1 MRLWQRISRRSS
13 VLQTGSDEHFPME
26 KEEFL
31 YQRPDGG
38 LSRVTPGRT
47 SLKFVESHEQVSRL
61 YRPSWKRTLGVAA
74 RGATLTALLAAG
86 TIFTVK
92 HQREYRAPGN
102 LLSLPG
108 AVISATR
115 PGEDPFRISQVIRRY
130 TGNAREA
137 DQIAK
142 AVVAEGKKKK
152 IDPAM
157 IVGIMMVESEMNPRA
172 RSFVGAS
179 GLMQVMPF
187 HRGRWGCKSRD
198 LYDIESNICHG
209 VSVLADN
216 IKRAPNLGVALQ
228 RYNGCVRGTNTP
240 GCSSYTR
247 KVLRARD
254 KAARQI
260 LTLAD

>member
-1 MRLWQRISRRSS
+1 L
-13 VLQTGSDEHFPME
+13 LTGSEGRIAT
-26 KEEFL
+26 EEEGFL

-47 SLKFVESHEQVSRL
+47 SLKFVQSHDDVSRL
-61 YRPSWKRTLGVAA
+61 YRPGVGQLVRTLLRGVA
-74 RGATLTALLAAG
+74 LTALLVAG
-86 TIFTVK
+86 TVFTLK
-92 HQREYRAPGN
+92 HQRQYKAAGN
-102 LLSLPG
+102 LLTLPG
-108 AVISATR
+108 AVISATA
-115 PGEDPFRISQVIRRY
+115 PTEDPFRISQVIKRY
-130 TGNAREA
+130 TRNSSDA
-137 DQIAK
+137 DRIAK
-142 AVVAEGKKKK
+142 AVVAEGKRKK

-172 RSFVGAS
+172 RSFVGAR

-198 LYDIESNICHG
+198 LYDIETNICLG

-216 IKRAPNLGVALQ
+216 IRRSPNLRVALQ

-254 KAARQI
+254 NAARQI
-260 LTLAD
+260 LTVAD